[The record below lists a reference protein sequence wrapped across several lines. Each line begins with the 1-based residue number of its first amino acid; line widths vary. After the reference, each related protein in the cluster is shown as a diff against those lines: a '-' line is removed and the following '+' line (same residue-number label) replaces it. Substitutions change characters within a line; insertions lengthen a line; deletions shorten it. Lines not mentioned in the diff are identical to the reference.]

1 LLGAFVLLELLSREL
16 IKLHTSIENDYMVA
30 FVAFEYV
37 VENSKATILKKH
49 KTNYAFLKV

>member
-16 IKLHTSIENDYMVA
+16 IKLHTSIENDSMVA